1 MVSLLVDFDYSSIAG
16 FFKGAESQFLENLL
30 LIIFYLQDGCLF
42 LLKDPHDKI
51 FAEVDTIVEH
61 LGNLIDGEGVAER
74 VHAFAAA
81 GAANIGAPEGV
92 LAFLVKAEF
101 GDSLALGAIE
111 FGVFELEV
119 VEFLVD

>member
-1 MVSLLVDFDYSSIAG
+1 M
-16 FFKGAESQFLENLL
+16 
-30 LIIFYLQDGCLF
+30 IIFYLQDGCLF